1 MVYHCPAEKLVEHFI
16 EFIKK
21 ANLDLKYILHIGMDG
36 PSVNLKFE
44 KLLIDQLNKLILQV
58 GTCPLHIVHNSFRY
72 GILALSF
79 DVDRYT
85 RDIHFFLNLSAGRR
99 ADYKKMESVTN
110 IVSHYAQKHVLTRWV
125 TLKKVVVRLLEQHE
139 NLKEYFLTYLPTT
152 DWF

>member
-1 MVYHCPAEKLVEHFI
+1 MKYVIQFGIALYFEKQLQDEYYKKLFTFKFDETTNHQVKKQYDGYVQFRCVKSQCIKISYCGTLTVDHCPAEKLVEHF

-44 KLLIDQLNKLILQV
+44 KLLIDQLNKLILQI

-79 DVDRYT
+79 DVDRC
-85 RDIHFFLNLSAGRR
+85 S
-99 ADYKKMESVTN
+99 
-110 IVSHYAQKHVLTRWV
+110 
-125 TLKKVVVRLLEQHE
+125 
-139 NLKEYFLTYLPTT
+139 
-152 DWF
+152 